1 MNDSTIIPNDGTV
14 RPGANNGGNNDST
27 VRPSA
32 DMNDNGSTVRPGM
45 NDNGSTVRPGMN
57 DNGSTVRPGMNDNG
71 STVRP
76 GMNDNG
82 STVRPGMND
91 NGSTVRPN
99 TGAGGDSNATVRQA
113 AGNGDMG
120 IGSTIRANNDN
131 GGTIVANT
139 NMGGRPQQA
148 TQAQAANSANAD
160 YKNQKGAI
168 FGLPDIFIDGKKL
181 HVVEYLKQVSG
192 EAQLIKVESK
202 GKQYML
208 KLYLSGIHPN
218 HDMLEKVKTI
228 PQGMPGLMRL
238 YKHGHGQVRVTTR
251 MCATMRLWSSA
262 RVAH

>member
-1 MNDSTIIPNDGTV
+1 MNDSTIIPNDGTI

-32 DMNDNGSTVRPGM
+32 DMNDNGSTM
-45 NDNGSTVRPGMN
+45 
-57 DNGSTVRPGMNDNG
+57 
-71 STVRP
+71 RP

-131 GGTIVANT
+131 GGTIVANS

-148 TQAQAANSANAD
+148 TQAQAANSANTD

-192 EAQLIKVESK
+192 EAQLIKVARK
-202 GKQYML
+202 GKQYM
-208 KLYLSGIHPN
+208 
-218 HDMLEKVKTI
+218 M
-228 PQGMPGLMRL
+228 
-238 YKHGHGQVRVTTR
+238 
-251 MCATMRLWSSA
+251 
-262 RVAH
+262 